1 MLGEIAAFGASVTWA
16 IGTTVYS
23 QLARKYPAV
32 TVNLARA
39 LISFPFFVACAFYE
53 TRDTGFPVVGL
64 STVGWFAI
72 SVICSTAVGDWIFLL
87 ATTEIGAP
95 LALAIASC
103 YPIYSAL
110 AGIFLRGELLS
121 SLQLLGLLVAVSGI
135 IYVILLGRKLKS
147 EGNFKKGIFFSI
159 LCSWFWFL
167 NSFAVAT
174 AGRGLGAGVA
184 NTIRMGLGI
193 VFCVFLGGLVFRVKR
208 LTIGSQDLKKFGWLF
223 AFEAFL
229 GSYFYVYGLS
239 HTSLAVGAVLSALA
253 PAISVPFAWIAG
265 TEKISVSKLMG
276 ILTVVAGLAMLVTSG

>member
-1 MLGEIAAFGASVTWA
+1 MMGELAAFSASFTWA

-39 LISFPFFVACAFYE
+39 LISFPLFVALAFYE
-53 TRDTGFPVVGL
+53 TRETGWVDINL
-64 STVGWFAI
+64 TTICWFSV

-87 ATTEIGAP
+87 ATTEIGAS

-103 YPIYSAL
+103 YPIYSAI
-110 AGIFLRGELLS
+110 AGVVFRGELLNAM
-121 SLQLLGLLVAVSGI
+121 QVLGLVVAVFGI
-135 IYVILLGRKLKS
+135 IFVILLGRKIS
-147 EGNFKKGIFFSI
+147 SGGNFKRGII
-159 LCSWFWFL
+159 LSVLVSFFWFL

-184 NTIRMGLGI
+184 NTIRMGLAI
-193 VFCVFLGGLVFRVKR
+193 VFCVFLGGLVFRVRR
-208 LTIGSQDLKKFGWLF
+208 LTLERADLWRFGWLF

-239 HTSLAVGAVLSALA
+239 HTKLAVGAVLSALA
-253 PAISVPFAWIAG
+253 PAISVPFAWVAG
-265 TEKISVSKLMG
+265 TERVSVAKLMG
-276 ILTVVAGLAMLVTSG
+276 VIVVVAGLALLIVG